1 MIMENKQPFEFNNDT
16 NIGFTDPFAG
26 KPLNVGGQIK
36 NPIDFLQE
44 KYNSRQ
50 VYEESI
56 FDEEFEQAKAIYEQ
70 AIINARGDGYEEGLY
85 DGMYR
90 NV

>member
-1 MIMENKQPFEFNNDT
+1 MDLDCHYSGLPSPKAYDMENKPKQ
-16 NIGFTDPFAG
+16 
-26 KPLNVGGQIK
+26 

-56 FDEEFEQAKAIYEQ
+56 FDEEFEQAKAMYEQ
-70 AIINARGDGYEEGLY
+70 AIMNAWGDGYDEGLY
-85 DGMYR
+85 DGMYK
-90 NV
+90 